1 MEKRGKKRDNINKKQ
16 KRLSNLNKGLRIG
29 GLDLDRI
36 KQYNR
41 CRHVRV
47 RRNKRRRKESVER
60 ERKYRKEIK
69 IKGD

>member
-1 MEKRGKKRDNINKKQ
+1 M
-16 KRLSNLNKGLRIG
+16 NKGLRIS

-41 CRHVRV
+41 CRRVRV
-47 RRNKRRRKESVER
+47 RRNKRRRKER

>member
-1 MEKRGKKRDNINKKQ
+1 M
-16 KRLSNLNKGLRIG
+16 NKGLRVG

-41 CRHVRV
+41 CRRVRV
-47 RRNKRRRKESVER
+47 KRNKRRRKECVER